1 MLLSWKISVCT
12 YPNCRRVVKGALG
25 KCGDFEDYIER
36 CVLCFHLINDRSFSL
51 PFKHSVLSLLPSIFF
66 LKNTGFLHLFF
77 FFFFLLSSSLDSLM
91 YISVSEKEGQ
101 REGKG
106 KRERLGTWQIA
117 RDKRSVEGNLLIP
130 VCSQMVKVL
139 LNPLYLWLK
148 PVTHSLIQEWYRQK
162 SVSGGISTSVKSY
175 YPCNFS
181 LMGRVVERCNGRER
195 RQAKLSAKYVF
206 FYPVPSSL
214 SSSVDFFLCGG
225 HSWEWEARG
234 LLFWDINFQK

>member
-1 MLLSWKISVCT
+1 MIDLSHFPSNIQYFLYFLPYT
-12 YPNCRRVVKGALG
+12 
-25 KCGDFEDYIER
+25 F
-36 CVLCFHLINDRSFSL
+36 SFW
-51 PFKHSVLSLLPSIFF
+51 
-66 LKNTGFLHLFF
+66 KNTGLLHL
-77 FFFFLLSSSLDSLM
+77 FFFFLLSSSPDSLM

-162 SVSGGISTSVKSY
+162 SVSGGTSTSVKSY

-181 LMGRVVERCNGRER
+181 LMGRVVEHCNGRER

-206 FYPVPSSL
+206 FFIQFLLVLVHPWTFSFVEVIVESGKQGDYYFEISISRSSRINDNEGSVFL
-214 SSSVDFFLCGG
+214 ISTSFILQLEILWSSKSPQCNL
-225 HSWEWEARG
+225 
-234 LLFWDINFQK
+234 